1 MSTAGAARFCLSGL
15 ALLLIASAAK
25 AEQALVFTV
34 DDLLR
39 VEDLSEPVFA
49 PDSERIVYVV
59 EGLGEGDSRQ
69 SDLWTVRW
77 EGGDPQA
84 LTATPGHS
92 EWSPR
97 FSADGSFLAYL
108 SDAAEDETTQLWVRR
123 DSEEPRQASHL
134 PGGVSDYTLSPDGAS
149 AIVVAEVG
157 AHIGSSEDPA
167 PPIVVTRFLF
177 KEDGRD
183 WIDDR
188 RQQLFRIDLASG
200 EAVQITS
207 GDHDNAFPRWSP
219 DGRWIAFV
227 SRRCADPDRHYC
239 SDVYVMPAQIG
250 EPRRISP
257 SENGDADPDFE
268 AGGPRWSSDS
278 RRLVWVEA
286 GEERLT
292 WYTPLQLV
300 TADIETGA
308 VARPGRIDRW
318 FYYPQWSADGS
329 HILSLVEQDRDTW
342 LASIDPASGTIDYLT
357 SGLRFA
363 YDFAVA
369 PNGRIAVLD
378 GGSDAPTELRTI
390 EAESRVLSPQN
401 AWVTSRALGETR
413 DVSFM
418 SGDVEVHGMIVLPP
432 GHEEGQRHPLIVRL
446 HGGPVYQ
453 FSHEFM
459 ADWQT
464 YAAQGY
470 VVVAAN
476 PRGGSGRG
484 FDFARAIYADWGNKD
499 VQDVLA
505 AVDHVVKLG
514 IADPARLGVGGHSY
528 GGMLTNYVIASDT
541 RFRAAVSGAGASNIL
556 GMYGHD
562 QYSNYYELE
571 LGTPW
576 LNRDVYERVSFP
588 FLHADR
594 IKTPTLFY
602 CAGAD
607 DNVPC
612 LGSEQMYQALR
623 TQDIPSQ
630 LVIYPDEYHA
640 LTIPSYLRDRLRR
653 HLEWYDRF
661 LKPAVDAD
669 RAAP

>member
-357 SGLRFA
+357 SRLRFA

-459 ADWQT
+459 ADWQV
-464 YAAQGY
+464 YAANGY
-470 VVVAAN
+470 AVLAVN
-476 PRGGSGRG
+476 PRGSSGRG
-484 FDFARAIYADWGNKD
+484 QAFAQAQMARWGTVDVEDISAGITHAIE
-499 VQDVLA
+499 
-505 AVDHVVKLG
+505 LG
-514 IADPARLGVGGHSY
+514 IADPEAIGVGGWSY
-528 GGMLTNYVIASDT
+528 GGILTNYMIASDP
-541 RFRAAVSGAGASNIL
+541 RIRAGASGAGMANFL
-556 GMYGHD
+556 AGYGTD
-562 QYSNYYELE
+562 QYARDYEFE

-576 LNRDVYERVSFP
+576 DNAESWLALSYP
-588 FLHADR
+588 FFRPETITA
-594 IKTPTLFY
+594 PTLY
-602 CAGAD
+602 LCAARD
-607 DNVPC
+607 TNVPC
-612 LGSEQMYQALR
+612 IGSEQMYQMLR
-623 TQDIPSQ
+623 SRDVPTT
-630 LVIYPDEYHA
+630 LVIYPEENHG
-640 LTIPSYLRDRLRR
+640 LTVPSYIRDRMQRQLD
-653 HLEWYDRF
+653 WYDRY
-661 LKPAVDAD
+661 L
-669 RAAP
+669 RGE

>member
-459 ADWQT
+459 ADWQV
-464 YAAQGY
+464 YAANGY
-470 VVVAAN
+470 AVLAVN
-476 PRGGSGRG
+476 PRGSSGRG
-484 FDFARAIYADWGNKD
+484 QAFAQAQMARWGTVDVEDISAGITHAIE
-499 VQDVLA
+499 
-505 AVDHVVKLG
+505 LG
-514 IADPARLGVGGHSY
+514 IADPEAIGVGGWSY
-528 GGMLTNYVIASDT
+528 GGILTNYMIASDP
-541 RFRAAVSGAGASNIL
+541 RIRAGASGAGMANFL
-556 GMYGHD
+556 AGYGTD
-562 QYSNYYELE
+562 QYARDYEFE

-576 LNRDVYERVSFP
+576 DNAESWLALSYP
-588 FLHADR
+588 FFRPETITA
-594 IKTPTLFY
+594 PTLY
-602 CAGAD
+602 LCAARD
-607 DNVPC
+607 TNVPC
-612 LGSEQMYQALR
+612 IGSEQMYQMLR
-623 TQDIPSQ
+623 SRDVPTT
-630 LVIYPDEYHA
+630 LVIYPEENHG
-640 LTIPSYLRDRLRR
+640 LTVPSYIRDRMQRQLD
-653 HLEWYDRF
+653 WYDRY
-661 LKPAVDAD
+661 L
-669 RAAP
+669 RGE